1 MSWMTASASA
11 CFNKTEAGGQ
21 SCRHNATI
29 GSSQSACETQR
40 MAINEERRETLID
53 TKLLEARIA
62 ASGKSLGHI
71 AKACGMTTQ
80 TLRLKRIG
88 RIPFNTDEVQA
99 LCTEL
104 GITKL
109 TDKERIFFAP
119 NVDKFSTT
127 K

>member
-1 MSWMTASASA
+1 M
-11 CFNKTEAGGQ
+11 
-21 SCRHNATI
+21 
-29 GSSQSACETQR
+29 
-40 MAINEERRETLID
+40 ID
-53 TKLLEARIA
+53 TRLLEERIA
-62 ASGKSLGHI
+62 ASGKSLGHL
-71 AKACGMTTQ
+71 ANACGMTTQ

-119 NVDKFSTT
+119 NVDKYSTS